1 MSKVEAKA
9 LLDKAANG
17 EELTIE
23 EKNNLLEALRIV
35 SQIV

>member
-17 EELTIE
+17 EELTAE
-23 EKNNLLEALRIV
+23 EKSKLLQALQII